1 MRARIAVRRRAN
13 TIGVSR
19 SSVGLHLS
27 VRRCVCVRVRVCLCV
42 RACVR
47 ACVSVSACACVCA
60 CASVPVCVGVFVCVR
75 AMRLHQH
82 SAQALL
88 KKASHVPYRD
98 SKLTHMLSD
107 SLGGESKC
115 GTP

>member
-1 MRARIAVRRRAN
+1 VCA
-13 TIGVSR
+13 
-19 SSVGLHLS
+19 
-27 VRRCVCVRVRVCLCV
+27 CVRVFVCLCV
-42 RACVR
+42 RACV
-47 ACVSVSACACVCA
+47 SVSLCLCLRVRVRVRVHLCL
-60 CASVPVCVGVFVCVR
+60 CASECLCARVRCVR

-115 GTP
+115 GAP